1 MKMKKVFG
9 IDIGGTNIKFGLVD
23 GKGNLS
29 EKYKH
34 PTANLVADGNCVRNF
49 ITILK
54 GQLKRFPEVKKIG
67 IGVPGLI
74 SKDRNSIVFAPNIP
88 DLTGIELVSILKKE
102 FPGKVFSM
110 DTDANAAA
118 LGEYKFAKKYVEVN
132 LLMITLGTGVGGGAI
147 IDGEIFKGGRGNSL
161 EIGHIYGGKGCSIE
175 EEIGK
180 KGIVKKAKKLLI
192 EYPNSVLNS
201 KKSLDAKKV
210 AKAALAGD
218 PVGIKVFEH
227 VGKYLGQCIIS
238 GIRILDIHTIVIGGG
253 VSETFDI
260 IEPSMMKI
268 INDKLGPYYTND
280 LIIKKASLGNEA
292 GILGAASLVM

>member
-1 MKMKKVFG
+1 MKKVLG
-9 IDIGGTNIKFGLVD
+9 IDVGGTNVKFGLVD
-23 GKGNLS
+23 EKGNLS

-34 PTANLVADGNCVRNF
+34 PTANLVADGKCVHNF
-49 ITILK
+49 ITVLK
-54 GQLKRFPEVKKIG
+54 EQLKKFPEVKKVGIG
-67 IGVPGLI
+67 IPGLI

-88 DLTGIELVSILKKE
+88 DLTVIELITLLKKE

-110 DTDANAAA
+110 DNDANAAA
-118 LGEYKFAKKYVEVN
+118 LGEYKFAKEEVEDN

-147 IDGEIFKGGRGNSL
+147 IDGKIFKGGRGNSL
-161 EIGHIYGGKGCSIE
+161 EIGHIYGGKGNSIE

-180 KGIVKKAKKLLI
+180 KGIVKKAKKLLSD
-192 EYPNSVLNS
+192 YPNSVLNS
-201 KKSLDAKKV
+201 KKNLDAKKV

-227 VGKYLGQCIIS
+227 VGKYLGQCIV
-238 GIRILDIHTIVIGGG
+238 GGVRILDIHTIVIGGG

-260 IEPSMMKI
+260 VETSMMKV
-268 INDKLGPYYTND
+268 INDKLGPYYTDD

-292 GILGAASLVM
+292 GILGAASLMM